1 MKDPVAVYH
10 QLLDDGGL
18 SADCMETLREGQRRN
33 RLMFGDRPVSMT
45 LRPQLIGAARYRA
58 AVQASESIYAALG
71 RLEQALLRDER
82 LRAELDLD
90 PEEERLAL
98 IEPGGAS
105 SSPSARID
113 GFFTD
118 QLRFVEYNAESPA
131 GMAYGDTLTAV
142 FERLPVM
149 RAFRKRFRIR
159 SLPTRARQL
168 GAMLRGFRSWG
179 KERTPVIAIVDWTG
193 LPTTAEF
200 ELFRDYF
207 ESRGVKT
214 VICEPR
220 ALEFRRGRLQAGG
233 VPVNLVYR
241 RVLTSELLARR
252 DEGRA
257 LVDAYV
263 AGAVCVVNTF
273 RAKLLHKKM
282 SLALLSDDRYA
293 PLYTAGQRAAIARH
307 VPWTRKVRQGTTTH
321 GSQRIEDL
329 AAYIA
334 EHRVDLV
341 LKPNDEYG
349 GKGVVLGW
357 TSSQADWER
366 ALAAAL
372 AQSSVVQ
379 EKVPIPRE
387 TFPIMLDGLRFLEL
401 AVDMDPYLFDGRASG
416 CLTRL
421 SSSELLNVTAG
432 AGSVAPAYVVE
443 GAA

>member
-18 SADCMETLREGQRRN
+18 SADCMEALREGQRRN

-58 AVQASESIYAALG
+58 AVEASESIYAALG
-71 RLEQALLRDER
+71 RLEQVLLRDER

-98 IEPGGAS
+98 IEPGGA

-207 ESRGVKT
+207 ESRGVKA

-220 ALEFRRGRLQAGG
+220 ALEFRHGRLQAGG

-257 LVDAYV
+257 LVEAYV

-307 VPWTRKVRQGTTTH
+307 VPWTRKVRQGTTTR
-321 GSQRIEDL
+321 GSERIEDL

-334 EHRVDLV
+334 EHRADLV

-421 SSSELLNVTAG
+421 SSSALLNVTAG